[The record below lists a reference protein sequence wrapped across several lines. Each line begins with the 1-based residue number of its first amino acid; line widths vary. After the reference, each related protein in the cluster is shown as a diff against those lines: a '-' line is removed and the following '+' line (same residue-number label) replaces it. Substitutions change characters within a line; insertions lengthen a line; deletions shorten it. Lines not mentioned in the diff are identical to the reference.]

1 MVGVFFLYQN
11 ASLNIMLCTFIVSA
25 TYESRDFGIGFAKCF
40 AQVSFLFL
48 LSVAVGELTA
58 R

>member
-1 MVGVFFLYQN
+1 
-11 ASLNIMLCTFIVSA
+11 MLCTFIVSA

-48 LSVAVGELTA
+48 VIVAVDELTA